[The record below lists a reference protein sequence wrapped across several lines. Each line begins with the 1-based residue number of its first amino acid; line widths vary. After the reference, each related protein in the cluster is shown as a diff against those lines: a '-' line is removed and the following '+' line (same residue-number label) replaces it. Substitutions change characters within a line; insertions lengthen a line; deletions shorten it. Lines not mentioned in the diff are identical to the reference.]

1 MKITINEECIACEQ
15 CVEICPEVFSMGD
28 ETAEVT
34 VDEVPKEYQE
44 ACREAAEECPAEAII
59 IEG

>member
-1 MKITINEECIACEQ
+1 
-15 CVEICPEVFSMGD
+15 MGD

-34 VDEVPKEYQE
+34 GDEVPEEYQE

-59 IEG
+59 IEE

>member
-15 CVEICPEVFSMGD
+15 CTEICPEIFSMGD

-34 VDEVPKEYQE
+34 GDDVPEEYQE

-59 IEG
+59 IEE